1 MKYLLDS
8 SAVIDILRGNE
19 KVLEKYGV
27 EAKKDTEFFIC
38 PIIFYEVVRGF
49 KVLDGERKVKNF
61 LDSCKN
67 WESLQLSEEVLMKA
81 AEIYVKLRKGQTVED
96 NDIFIAAVAIV
107 NDCTLITA
115 NEKHFS
121 RIDELKFE
129 NWR

>member
-67 WESLQLSEEVLMKA
+67 WETLQLSEEVLMKA

>member
-8 SAVIDILRGNE
+8 NVIIDMLRGNE
-19 KVLEKYGV
+19 NILDKYNA
-27 EAKKDTEFFIC
+27 EATKDTEFFIC

-61 LDSCKN
+61 LASCKN
-67 WESLQLSEEVLMKA
+67 WESLQLTEEVLMKA

>member
-8 SAVIDILRGNE
+8 SAVIDLIRGNE
-19 KVLEKYGV
+19 KVLSEYNCKLIGGN
-27 EAKKDTEFFIC
+27 KFFIC
-38 PIIFYEVVRGF
+38 PIIYYEVMRGF
-49 KVLDGERKVKNF
+49 KVLNGGKRIETF
-61 LDSCKN
+61 LKFYQMWDN
-67 WESLQLSEEVLMKA
+67 VPLDDETMIKA

-107 NDCTLITA
+107 NDCTLVTA

-121 RIDELKFE
+121 RIEELKFE

>member
-8 SAVIDILRGNE
+8 SAVIDLIRGNE
-19 KVLEKYGV
+19 KVLNEYNCKLIEGN
-27 EAKKDTEFFIC
+27 KFFIC
-38 PIIFYEVVRGF
+38 PIIYYEVMRGF
-49 KVLDGERKVKNF
+49 KVLNGGKRIETF
-61 LDSCKN
+61 LKFYQMWDN
-67 WESLQLSEEVLMKA
+67 VPLDDETMIKA

-107 NDCTLITA
+107 NECTLITA

>member
-8 SAVIDILRGNE
+8 SAVIDLIRGNE
-19 KVLEKYGV
+19 KVLNEYNSKLIEGN
-27 EAKKDTEFFIC
+27 KFFIC
-38 PIIFYEVVRGF
+38 PIICYEVMRGF
-49 KVLDGERKVKNF
+49 KVLNGGKRIETF
-61 LDSCKN
+61 LKFYQMWDN
-67 WESLQLSEEVLMKA
+67 VPLDDETMIKA

-107 NDCTLITA
+107 NDCTLVTA

-121 RIDELKFE
+121 RIEELKFE

>member
-8 SAVIDILRGNE
+8 SAVIDLIRGNE
-19 KVLEKYGV
+19 KVLNEYNRKLI
-27 EAKKDTEFFIC
+27 ERNKFFIC
-38 PIIFYEVVRGF
+38 PIIYYEVMRGF
-49 KVLDGERKVKNF
+49 KVLNGGKRIETF
-61 LDSCKN
+61 LKFYQMWDNLQMEDSAM
-67 WESLQLSEEVLMKA
+67 MKA

>member
-8 SAVIDILRGNE
+8 STVIDILRGNE
-19 KVLEKYGV
+19 NVLAKYHSELTKGNR
-27 EAKKDTEFFIC
+27 FFIC
-38 PIIFYEVVRGF
+38 PIVYYEVMRGF
-49 KVLDGERKVKNF
+49 KVLNGGKRIETFMKFYRMWDN
-61 LDSCKN
+61 
-67 WESLQLSEEVLMKA
+67 LQMKDEVMIKA

-96 NDIFIAAVAIV
+96 NDIFIAAVAIA
-107 NDCTLITA
+107 NNCTLVTA